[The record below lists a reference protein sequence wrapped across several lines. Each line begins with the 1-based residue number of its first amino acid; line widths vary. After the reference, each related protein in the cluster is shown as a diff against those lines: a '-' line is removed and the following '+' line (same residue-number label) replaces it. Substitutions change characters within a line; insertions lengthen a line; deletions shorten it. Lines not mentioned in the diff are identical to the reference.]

1 MLAQLAREERG
12 RDSLRSVLPQLVV
25 SEDAG
30 LLGEEPVIRTRALIE
45 ALAADLLRES
55 AGPALVPELARVL
68 AARPALL
75 AHCHGLALEGAT
87 AERLAAAGVDP
98 VLSPLLEGLMAGE
111 AETAGLSMTVLAA
124 QTRFVCRHRRL
135 ETAATELPAGLMHVA
150 LVALADLPGG
160 PGDAA
165 AVPLRATYDEGRT
178 RLSLL
183 ARLVLSAGAEGDRL
197 LDPAQAGLALFC
209 TALAGRAGVAREEVV
224 LVCAPGQDLR
234 LALLLR
240 AAGASA
246 EVSRSALA
254 LIHPQAGI
262 PGEWLDLTG
271 HRAAALL
278 AGATA

>member
-25 SEDAG
+25 SDDAG

-45 ALAADLLRES
+45 ALAADLLRELTWT
-55 AGPALVPELARVL
+55 ALVPELARVL

-75 AHCHGLALEGAT
+75 AHCHGLAVEGAT
-87 AERLAAAGVDP
+87 AERLALAGIDP
-98 VLSPLLEGLMAGE
+98 VLSPLLEELMAGE
-111 AETAGLSMTVLAA
+111 AETAGLAMTVLAA
-124 QTRFVCRHRRL
+124 QTRFACRHRRL
-135 ETAATELPAGLMHVA
+135 ETVATELPAGLMHVA

-165 AVPLRATYDEGRT
+165 AGPLRATYDEGRT

-183 ARLVLSAGAEGDRL
+183 ARLVLSAGGEGDRL

-209 TALAGRAGVAREEVV
+209 TALSGRAGVAREEVV
-224 LVCAPGQDLR
+224 LACAPGQDLR
-234 LALLLR
+234 LALLMR

-262 PGEWLDLTG
+262 LGEWLDLPG

-278 AGATA
+278 AGATV

>member
-45 ALAADLLRES
+45 ALAADLLREA

-87 AERLAAAGVDP
+87 AERLAAAGIDP

-111 AETAGLSMTVLAA
+111 AEIAGLAMTVLAA

-135 ETAATELPAGLMHVA
+135 ETVATELPAGLMHVA

-178 RLSLL
+178 RLSLQ
-183 ARLVLSAGAEGDRL
+183 ARLVLSAGGEGDRL

-224 LVCAPGQDLR
+224 LACAPGQDLR

-254 LIHPQAGI
+254 LVHPQAGI
-262 PGEWLDLTG
+262 PGEWLDLPG